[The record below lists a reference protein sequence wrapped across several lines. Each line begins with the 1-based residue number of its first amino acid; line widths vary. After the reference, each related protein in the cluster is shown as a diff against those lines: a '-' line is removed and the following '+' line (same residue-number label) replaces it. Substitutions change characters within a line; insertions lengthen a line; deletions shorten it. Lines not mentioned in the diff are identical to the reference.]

1 MNNENFRKCT
11 YPKIMPNRYFIS
23 ENGKVYDFLREKFLK
38 PFLHHT
44 GYYYISLTLD
54 PKYVA
59 KGKKSSTTVQIHRL
73 VAWQF
78 VDNPNNNPVVD
89 HLDGDKFNNH
99 YTNLE
104 WVTIAENVRRA
115 SNNNLLNGVC
125 YGEEKVR
132 EVCGLLQD
140 GYSVLEVYRK
150 FMNDEYARV
159 CENEKLYI
167 FIDRIK
173 KKESWKTIVEE
184 YDFSKS
190 PDSAGDK
197 KAYKVQKNGKY
208 SEELIREICS
218 FLQEGWSSNKIY
230 YHYYPK
236 AKDLH
241 DNWSFYTLIQGLRRR
256 RNWDYITKD
265 YNYTMESTRCK
276 NEDRREYVQ
285 RKRIRESDAYNYF
298 LEGYSLKEVKR
309 LLEVTPEDKQKNTK
323 RYQIMINA
331 YEKYRQLKE
340 LSEKENITIAC

>member
-1 MNNENFRKCT
+1 M
-11 YPKIMPNRYFIS
+11 
-23 ENGKVYDFLREKFLK
+23 
-38 PFLHHT
+38 
-44 GYYYISLTLD
+44 
-54 PKYVA
+54 
-59 KGKKSSTTVQIHRL
+59 
-73 VAWQF
+73 
-78 VDNPNNNPVVD
+78 
-89 HLDGDKFNNH
+89 
-99 YTNLE
+99 
-104 WVTIAENVRRA
+104 
-115 SNNNLLNGVC
+115 
-125 YGEEKVR
+125 
-132 EVCGLLQD
+132 
-140 GYSVLEVYRK
+140 
-150 FMNDEYARV
+150 
-159 CENEKLYI
+159 
-167 FIDRIK
+167 
-173 KKESWKTIVEE
+173 EE

-285 RKRIRESDAYNYF
+285 IKRIRESDAYNYF